1 MGEKILVADD
11 DYLLRDLL
19 KDILEKEEYEVI
31 EAKDGIQALECF
43 RQTKDL
49 SLVILDIMM
58 PGKNGMTVLQEIRK
72 TSQIPVIMLTALSD
86 TKSELEG
93 FALRLCVQAVS
104 CQGTA
109 GKSTGSSHLQN
120 IISEGWRLEKS
131 RRTGSGFKRL
141 PCSCGWKRGSFNK

>member
-58 PGKNGMTVLQEIRK
+58 PGKNG
-72 TSQIPVIMLTALSD
+72 
-86 TKSELEG
+86 
-93 FALRLCVQAVS
+93 
-104 CQGTA
+104 
-109 GKSTGSSHLQN
+109 
-120 IISEGWRLEKS
+120 
-131 RRTGSGFKRL
+131 
-141 PCSCGWKRGSFNK
+141 